1 MEETRFENEV
11 SLNSTL
17 LLTFYWSS
25 NSLVTINMEI
35 TAQNTAH
42 ESSSRDG
49 HHWVEKLFPP
59 RFTFQN
65 LLENQTN
72 TNNQPPPTLSTDIDE
87 PQRSH
92 RREIYLR
99 ALKEVQQTERLR
111 KKEALAK
118 RIIRPVDEGE
128 ISENPTDQSKTA
140 GQRCIWN
147 ERDITKLLAGFEE
160 VERDR
165 LRLKRQLSCSEEQL
179 KAEHEE
185 RMKLQGLVEKLEE
198 QLSLSKKRAAH
209 QALMVNDLKSE
220 SQKMNAQLHKQTIQV
235 RETEEEADRWKTS
248 LRKAKEDMQQI
259 SQERSN
265 LAWELERAQAQWK
278 SEGDRL
284 EKATQ
289 IKNEAVLL
297 RLQRE
302 VEQTRADL
310 CTERESH
317 ARSRTALELLRR
329 HFSSQ

>member
-1 MEETRFENEV
+1 MEMND
-11 SLNSTL
+11 
-17 LLTFYWSS
+17 
-25 NSLVTINMEI
+25 
-35 TAQNTAH
+35 QNTAH
-42 ESSSRDG
+42 ESSSRDDP
-49 HHWVEKLFPP
+49 HWVEELFPP

-72 TNNQPPPTLSTDIDE
+72 TYKQCSSSVKPPSAFSTDIE
-87 PQRSH
+87 EAHRSH
-92 RREIYLR
+92 RREIYLK
-99 ALKEVQQTERLR
+99 ALKEVQQTEQQH
-111 KKEALAK
+111 KKEALEK

-128 ISENPTDQSKTA
+128 TSENPTDQSETA

-147 ERDITKLLAGFEE
+147 ERDITKLRAGFEE

-165 LRLKRQLSCSEEQL
+165 WRLTRQLSCSEQQL

-198 QLSLSKKRAAH
+198 QLSLSKKKAAR
-209 QALMVNDLKSE
+209 QALMINDLKSE
-220 SQKMNAQLHKQTIQV
+220 SQKMNAQLHKRTIQV

-259 SQERSN
+259 AQERSN
-265 LAWELERAQAQWK
+265 LAWELERAQAQLK
-278 SEGDRL
+278 SEGHRL
-284 EKATQ
+284 EKAAR
-289 IKNEAVLL
+289 IENEAVLL

-310 CTERESH
+310 CTEKESH

>member
-1 MEETRFENEV
+1 MKT
-11 SLNSTL
+11 
-17 LLTFYWSS
+17 
-25 NSLVTINMEI
+25 MEI
-35 TAQNTAH
+35 TDQNTAH
-42 ESSSRDG
+42 ESSSRDD

-65 LLENQTN
+65 LLENQT
-72 TNNQPPPTLSTDIDE
+72 TTDKQSSSSVKPPSMHSTDMDE
-87 PQRSH
+87 PQRNH
-92 RREIYLR
+92 RRQIYLK

-118 RIIRPVDEGE
+118 RIIRPVDEGAS
-128 ISENPTDQSKTA
+128 SENPTDQSETA

-147 ERDITKLLAGFEE
+147 EKDITKLRAGLEE

-165 LRLKRQLSCSEEQL
+165 RRLKQQLSCSEEQL

-198 QLSLSKKRAAH
+198 QLSFSKKRAAR
-209 QALMVNDLKSE
+209 QALMINDLKSE
-220 SQKMNAQLHKQTIQV
+220 SQKMNARLHKLTVQV

-259 SQERSN
+259 AQERSN
-265 LAWELERAQAQWK
+265 LAWGLERAQAQWK

-284 EKATQ
+284 EKAAR
-289 IKNEAVLL
+289 IENEAALL

-302 VEQTRADL
+302 VEQTRAEL
-310 CTERESH
+310 CAEREGH

>member
-1 MEETRFENEV
+1 MKT
-11 SLNSTL
+11 
-17 LLTFYWSS
+17 
-25 NSLVTINMEI
+25 MEI
-35 TAQNTAH
+35 TDQNTAH
-42 ESSSRDG
+42 ESSSRDD

-65 LLENQTN
+65 LLENQTA
-72 TNNQPPPTLSTDIDE
+72 TDKQSSSSVKPPSMHSTDMDE
-87 PQRSH
+87 PQRNH
-92 RREIYLR
+92 RRQIYLK

-118 RIIRPVDEGE
+118 RIIRPVDEGAS
-128 ISENPTDQSKTA
+128 SENPTDQSETV

-147 ERDITKLLAGFEE
+147 EKDITKLRAGLEE

-165 LRLKRQLSCSEEQL
+165 WRLKQQLSCSEEQL

-198 QLSLSKKRAAH
+198 QLSFSKKRDAR
-209 QALMVNDLKSE
+209 QALMINDLKSE
-220 SQKMNAQLHKQTIQV
+220 SQKMNTQLHKLTIQV

-259 SQERSN
+259 AQERSN
-265 LAWELERAQAQWK
+265 LAWGLERAQAQWK

-284 EKATQ
+284 EKAAR
-289 IKNEAVLL
+289 IENEAVLL

-302 VEQTRADL
+302 VEQTRAEL
-310 CTERESH
+310 CAERGGH

>member
-1 MEETRFENEV
+1 
-11 SLNSTL
+11 
-17 LLTFYWSS
+17 
-25 NSLVTINMEI
+25 MEI
-35 TAQNTAH
+35 TDQNT
-42 ESSSRDG
+42 ESSSRDD

-72 TNNQPPPTLSTDIDE
+72 TNAQCNSSIKPSEMDE

-92 RREIYLR
+92 RRQIYLK
-99 ALKEVQQTERLR
+99 ALKEVQQTERLF

-118 RIIRPVDEGE
+118 RIIRQEQPVDKGAN
-128 ISENPTDQSKTA
+128 SENPTDQSETA

-147 ERDITKLLAGFEE
+147 ERDITKLRAGFEE

-165 LRLKRQLSCSEEQL
+165 WRLKQQLSHTEEQL
-179 KAEHEE
+179 RAEHEE

-198 QLSLSKKRAAH
+198 QLSLSKKRAAR
-209 QALMVNDLKSE
+209 QALMINDLKSE
-220 SQKMNAQLHKQTIQV
+220 SQKMNAQLHKLTIQV

-259 SQERSN
+259 AQERSN
-265 LAWELERAQAQWK
+265 LAWELKRAQAQWK

-284 EKATQ
+284 EKAAR
-289 IKNEAVLL
+289 IENEAVLQ

-310 CTERESH
+310 WIERESH

>member
-1 MEETRFENEV
+1 MND
-11 SLNSTL
+11 
-17 LLTFYWSS
+17 
-25 NSLVTINMEI
+25 
-35 TAQNTAH
+35 QNTAH
-42 ESSSRDG
+42 ESSSRDD
-49 HHWVEKLFPP
+49 HHWVEEIFPP

-65 LLENQTN
+65 LLESQTN
-72 TNNQPPPTLSTDIDE
+72 TNKQCSSSMNPPSALSTDIAE

-92 RREIYLR
+92 RREMYLK

-128 ISENPTDQSKTA
+128 TSENPTDQSETA

-147 ERDITKLLAGFEE
+147 ERDITKLRAGLEE

-165 LRLKRQLSCSEEQL
+165 WRLKRQLSCSEEQL

-198 QLSLSKKRAAH
+198 QLSLSKKRAAR
-209 QALMVNDLKSE
+209 QALMINDLKSE
-220 SQKMNAQLHKQTIQV
+220 SQKMNAQLQKLTIQV

-248 LRKAKEDMQQI
+248 LSKAKEDVQQI
-259 SQERSN
+259 VQERSN
-265 LAWELERAQAQWK
+265 LAWELERAQAQCK

-284 EKATQ
+284 GKAAR
-289 IKNEAVLL
+289 IENEAVVLK
-297 RLQRE
+297 LQRE
-302 VEQTRADL
+302 VKQTRADL
-310 CTERESH
+310 CAERESH

>member
-1 MEETRFENEV
+1 MAITGWRNSSLLISLSKTCWKTRP
-11 SLNSTL
+11 T
-17 LLTFYWSS
+17 
-25 NSLVTINMEI
+25 
-35 TAQNTAH
+35 
-42 ESSSRDG
+42 
-49 HHWVEKLFPP
+49 
-59 RFTFQN
+59 
-65 LLENQTN
+65 QT
-72 TNNQPPPTLSTDIDE
+72 TQPPPTLSTDIDE

-128 ISENPTDQSKTA
+128 ISENPSDQSKTA

-147 ERDITKLLAGFEE
+147 ERDITKLRAGFEE

-179 KAEHEE
+179 KAEHDE

-220 SQKMNAQLHKQTIQV
+220 SQKMNAQLHKRTIQV

-259 SQERSN
+259 SLERSN
-265 LAWELERAQAQWK
+265 LAWELERAQAHGNLKETDWK
-278 SEGDRL
+278 KR
-284 EKATQ
+284 
-289 IKNEAVLL
+289 L
-297 RLQRE
+297 RLKMRLCSWGFREE

-329 HFSSQ
+329 HFSSQYIVAIIKMWLKMQPFIYFWIKTKLMLPHTFKCQLFILF